1 MEVSLLANLKTLW
14 LVAVIMSMLS
24 YLQENMYMVKVHI
37 VYFHYCNDVEKIAVW
52 IFLKVKKYMLYTLA
66 AVQFFKWIGVM
77 VFCF

>member
-1 MEVSLLANLKTLW
+1 
-14 LVAVIMSMLS
+14 
-24 YLQENMYMVKVHI
+24 MVKVHI